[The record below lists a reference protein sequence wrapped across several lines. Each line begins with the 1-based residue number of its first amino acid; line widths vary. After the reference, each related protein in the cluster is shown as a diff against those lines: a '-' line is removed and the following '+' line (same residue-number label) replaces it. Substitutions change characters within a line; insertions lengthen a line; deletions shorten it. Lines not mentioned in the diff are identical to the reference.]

1 MNYLAPIVTELVL
14 LLGCVSVPPKD
25 ADPVAI
31 AVPATLIFTVTVTT
45 IVCPPLSV
53 GSVQLSDCVPVSE
66 HEPWLADTEVKVMF
80 VLEVLLVNDTLEAVV
95 LLVAFLTCQVM
106 VSLAG
111 AVGPPF

>member
-1 MNYLAPIVTELVL
+1 MLTELVL
-14 LLGCVSVPPKD
+14 LAGCVSVPPKD

-31 AVPATLIFTVTVTT
+31 AFPAALIFTVTVTT

-53 GSVQLSDCVPVSE
+53 GSEQLNDCVPVSK

-80 VLEVLLVNDTLEAVV
+80 GLAVLLENVTLGA
-95 LLVAFLTCQVM
+95 LKLPVAFLICQVM